1 MHCIKTNLFSDEE
14 SDMIY
19 TTWLHEEDDDSAE
32 DSSDIKKALHKPRKI
47 KRDTTTKPT
56 VRLASANVS
65 MRSTIDMIDTFD
77 RPADAKAEGTYARSG
92 TYAISP
98 EDEPGKRIPKA
109 GAFAEAGIGRACAE
123 YRVFEAEAKGP
134 NASAG
139 AEASL
144 VGVGAMARAELA
156 SVSAKAG
163 PVSAKLGL
171 GVDTGASI
179 GLDGLEAKILGT
191 GISIGPK
198 TSISLLG
205 SELSCSVM

>member
-1 MHCIKTNLFSDEE
+1 MSENRELTNMS
-14 SDMIY
+14 
-19 TTWLHEEDDDSAE
+19 
-32 DSSDIKKALHKPRKI
+32 
-47 KRDTTTKPT
+47 
-56 VRLASANVS
+56 VRN
-65 MRSTIDMIDTFD
+65 TIDMIDTFD
-77 RPADAKAEGTYARSG
+77 RPADANAEGTYARSG
-92 TYAISP
+92 TYATSP

-109 GAFAEAGIGRACAE
+109 GVYAEAGVGRASAE
-123 YRVFEAEAKGP
+123 YSIFEAEAKGP

-139 AEASL
+139 AEVSV
-144 VGVGAMARAELA
+144 VGAGAMARAEIA

-171 GVDTGASI
+171 GFDTGVSA

-205 SELSCSVM
+205 SEVSCSVM